1 MYQNINKIYHAAI
14 YVRLSKEDGDV
25 SSSAKLESNS
35 ISNQKALI
43 LDFLKDKK
51 DIEVVSVRVDDGYS
65 GSNFERPAF
74 QAMLED
80 IRRGIVD
87 CVKDCIRDMGYTKV
101 SFAAK
106 ADISRPTLDKL
117 LNGNID
123 SKSSFDRHLQK
134 ILKLLNITIEDLM
147 LYHSA
152 PSKLSEATLY
162 SQNAPMNHEMNDTA
176 KKQYNL
182 LLDIIDLCAI
192 YFKGKDIDDVWD
204 AI

>member
-1 MYQNINKIYHAAI
+1 MKFDELFEQRSLVA
-14 YVRLSKEDGDV
+14 SK
-25 SSSAKLESNS
+25 L
-35 ISNQKALI
+35 
-43 LDFLKDKK
+43 
-51 DIEVVSVRVDDGYS
+51 
-65 GSNFERPAF
+65 
-74 QAMLED
+74 
-80 IRRGIVD
+80 
-87 CVKDCIRDMGYTKV
+87 KDCIRDMGYTKV

-123 SKSSFDRHLQK
+123 SKSFFDRHLQK
-134 ILKLLNITIEDLM
+134 ILKLLNITLEDLM
-147 LYHSA
+147 LYHTA

-192 YFKGKDIDDVWD
+192 YY
-204 AI
+204 

>member
-1 MYQNINKIYHAAI
+1 MKFDELFEQRSLVA
-14 YVRLSKEDGDV
+14 SK
-25 SSSAKLESNS
+25 L
-35 ISNQKALI
+35 
-43 LDFLKDKK
+43 
-51 DIEVVSVRVDDGYS
+51 
-65 GSNFERPAF
+65 
-74 QAMLED
+74 
-80 IRRGIVD
+80 
-87 CVKDCIRDMGYTKV
+87 KDCIRDMVDTKV

-106 ADISRPTLDKL
+106 ADISIQTLDKV

-134 ILKLLNITIEDLM
+134 ILKLLNITVEDLM

-182 LLDIIDLCAI
+182 FLDIIDLCAI
-192 YFKGKDIDDVWD
+192 YY
-204 AI
+204 